1 VTDWIARATEKVALA
16 ADALDRASIEL
27 AGTLITEA
35 IEILETDGT
44 TEHPVA
50 ALVFTIAGDLAATV
64 NDLPNARTLYTLAHT
79 IAAATEADGSLVAR
93 PLIALGMLAE
103 ADGHPTD
110 AAAHFRSAL
119 EALKTST
126 HPITDDA
133 RAEILEA
140 LGRVTT

>member
-1 VTDWIARATEKVALA
+1 VTDWIERATELVALA
-16 ADALDRASIEL
+16 ADALDRGATEH

-35 IEILETDGT
+35 IDILERDGT

-64 NDLPNARTLYTLAHT
+64 NDLDNARTLYTLAHT
-79 IAAATEADGSLVAR
+79 IAAATGADGSLVAR

-103 ADGHPTD
+103 ADGQPVD

-133 RAEILEA
+133 RAEVLEA
-140 LGRVTT
+140 LARVTS

>member
-1 VTDWIARATEKVALA
+1 VTDWVERVTELVALA
-16 ADALDRASIEL
+16 ADALDRAATDH

-35 IEILETDGT
+35 IEILERDGT

-50 ALVFTIAGDLAATV
+50 ALLFTIAGDLAATV
-64 NDLPNARTLYTLAHT
+64 NDLDNARTLYTLAHT
-79 IAAATEADGSLVAR
+79 IAAATHADGSLVAR

-103 ADGHPTD
+103 ADAQPVE

-133 RAEILEA
+133 RAEVLEA
-140 LGRVTT
+140 LARVTS